1 MKFRLVYCL
10 SMFVP
15 VAASC
20 GGSSNSPDGG
30 GTGPVG
36 NVVMRDENSYTSMSS
51 LTIPVIQT
59 ASGADLQVC
68 WADIMKDI
76 LCHDV
81 SATMDID
88 NVAFLQIPGF
98 PKDVIEDRLA
108 KGTLSPNDVAVYRE
122 YNTTGSTTC
131 ANLSSFKFG
140 STLVPATDYV
150 TAANKTYMMLF
161 TTGTVQGSGARTM
174 VFLDPVASSTNTMV
188 AAPASGCAILDFDA
202 TLTTR
207 TPLSIPATGEWVV
220 DWSQI
225 TKDSMGNKVQFQ
237 FIDSLM
243 IGYYEGKTVAELQAM
258 FKDIDRIATTLWTV
272 DVPTG
277 QKHMDLHMAKT
288 EAGAAFPGFTG
299 TGVYAVA
306 LMCSTCQVPAPVA
319 LSILQ
324 PVAAQ

>member
-10 SMFVP
+10 SMLVP
-15 VAASC
+15 AAVGC
-20 GGSSNSPDGG
+20 GGGNGNPDGG

-36 NVVMRDENSYTSMSS
+36 NVVMRDVNSYTSVSS
-51 LTIPVIQT
+51 LTIPVIET

-68 WADIMKDI
+68 WADIVKDI

-81 SATMDID
+81 SATGDID

-98 PKDVIEDRLA
+98 SRDVIQDRLA

-122 YNTTGSTTC
+122 LNTTGSSTC

-140 STLVPATDYV
+140 STLMPATDYV
-150 TAANKTYMMLF
+150 TAANKSYMMLF

-174 VFLDPVASSTNTMV
+174 VFLDPVATSTNMNV
-188 AAPASGCAILDFDA
+188 AAPASGCDILSFQADLS
-202 TLTTR
+202 TP
-207 TPLSIPATGEWVV
+207 TPLAIPATGEWVV

-225 TKDSMGNKVQFQ
+225 TKDSMGNAVNFQ

-243 IGYYEGKTVAELQAM
+243 VGYYEGKTVADLQAM

-272 DVPTG
+272 DILPKG
-277 QKHMDLHMAKT
+277 RKYMDLHDAKT
-288 EAGAAFPGFTG
+288 DAGVAFPGFTG

-306 LMCSTCQVPAPVA
+306 LLCSSCQVPAPVA
-319 LSILQ
+319 LSILDPIQ
-324 PVAAQ
+324 